1 MKILGLINYDI
12 PWQDTNKFI
21 SLRFDGN
28 NYLEVYDLTDSNM
41 TDAVKDYFVRM
52 FTYYLLEEFKSFHI
66 AENMDFKTYIVS
78 LFNSARNKI
87 LQLNESLGI
96 SYLHPSYLKNIYIQN
111 LEIDETSKNFK
122 LVIEMVFRH
131 SNELVQINNR

>member
-12 PWQDTNKFI
+12 PWQDTNKFV

-28 NYLEVYDLTDSNM
+28 SYLEVYDLTDSNM

-52 FTYYLLEEFKSFHI
+52 FTYYLLEEFKAFHI

-87 LQLNESLGI
+87 LQLNESLNIG
-96 SYLHPSYLKNIYIQN
+96 YLHPSYLKNVYIQN